1 MHKNINQ
8 ICDLMGLNQYQSGKL
23 RMHHERYNF
32 AGLQQRGGVLYAPYA
47 TRGIWQYIG
56 KVLFGVRAD
65 LIGKNHML
73 LRAQRGIKFCANGYH
88 CVRVGRY
95 VYYADASGRVV
106 SRREFMA
113 NKSN

>member
-8 ICDLMGLNQYQSGKL
+8 LCDLMGLNQYQSGKL
-23 RMHHERYNF
+23 KIHCERYNF
-32 AGLQQRGGVLYAPYA
+32 ARLEQRGGVLYAPYA
-47 TRGIWQYIG
+47 THGLWEYIG

-65 LIGKNHML
+65 LIGRNHML
-73 LRAQRGIKFCANGYH
+73 LRARRRIKFASNGYH
-88 CVRVGRY
+88 CFRVGRY

>member
-32 AGLQQRGGVLYAPYA
+32 ARLQQRGGVLYAPYA

-73 LRAQRGIKFCANGYH
+73 LRARRGIKFCANGYH
-88 CVRVGRY
+88 CVRAGRY
-95 VYYADASGRVV
+95 VYYADAPGRVV